1 MAALERFFTEGDN
14 APDREVKQAD
24 WERLAEEAV
33 TATRSVY
40 PRTKP
45 EQLREDLALLMESLI
60 AIAQGQEPPVEVGT
74 LSLGD
79 YAPYMSAPHRM
90 DLMVSAMTQDG
101 AWHCNQKC
109 LHCYA
114 AGQPM
119 GESRELTTAQW
130 KEALERL
137 RRANIPQVTFTG
149 GEPTLRADLV
159 ELVEAAQWFVTRLN
173 TNGRLLTPE
182 LCRRLYE
189 ASLDSV
195 QVTLYSADAAVHN
208 TLVGAP
214 GFDDTVQGVRNAVA
228 AGLMTSVNTPL
239 CSLNRDYAATLRF
252 VHELGVRYVTCSGL
266 IPSGGAETEAQS
278 GHPPDTGGADCR
290 AASGRGDSGGAGH
303 GDRLHQSRLAAGGN
317 APEPWPAP
325 DPQLRGLPEQHG
337 RHARRTGGPLPELA
351 GRHHAGEPPYRR
363 LVRHLGRRDLPGHPG
378 QERQAGAYLPA
389 GRGKQRGVLTMKKTI
404 CRALLC
410 LLLAACLLPLT
421 ARTAHADKIYD
432 EIVNYQVD
440 VTPNTEDGSLAIQVT
455 LDWKPLED
463 LPATNS
469 QQGGAKIGIP
479 NGSIREMTALTDNIQ
494 SIDHDN
500 SLAYIDF
507 TQSYDANETF
517 HFAFRWVQ
525 EYMYTLSDS
534 GAVSYDYTPGWFK
547 EAPVDAMTLTWHDPA
562 SVAGVGSD
570 GQTGGDHVLTASNM
584 EPGDRLNFTVEYA
597 SWPSTLYWENSRD
610 NLPDNS
616 RGDDSYDDSDD
627 SDNWVFTVFVIFVL
641 VIFFV
646 ARAAVYDGYAG
657 GFGTRY
663 VFVHGLWY
671 PAGPDGRHPR
681 PGSVGTKHKP
691 APPRSSGFGGGKRGG
706 GFGGGGFGGGSSHCA
721 CASSCACACACACAG
736 GGRAGC
742 SAKNLYGAV
751 KLSEELTENL

>member
-1 MAALERFFTEGDN
+1 
-14 APDREVKQAD
+14 
-24 WERLAEEAV
+24 
-33 TATRSVY
+33 
-40 PRTKP
+40 
-45 EQLREDLALLMESLI
+45 
-60 AIAQGQEPPVEVGT
+60 
-74 LSLGD
+74 
-79 YAPYMSAPHRM
+79 
-90 DLMVSAMTQDG
+90 
-101 AWHCNQKC
+101 
-109 LHCYA
+109 
-114 AGQPM
+114 
-119 GESRELTTAQW
+119 
-130 KEALERL
+130 
-137 RRANIPQVTFTG
+137 
-149 GEPTLRADLV
+149 
-159 ELVEAAQWFVTRLN
+159 
-173 TNGRLLTPE
+173 
-182 LCRRLYE
+182 
-189 ASLDSV
+189 
-195 QVTLYSADAAVHN
+195 
-208 TLVGAP
+208 
-214 GFDDTVQGVRNAVA
+214 
-228 AGLMTSVNTPL
+228 
-239 CSLNRDYAATLRF
+239 
-252 VHELGVRYVTCSGL
+252 
-266 IPSGGAETEAQS
+266 
-278 GHPPDTGGADCR
+278 
-290 AASGRGDSGGAGH
+290 
-303 GDRLHQSRLAAGGN
+303 
-317 APEPWPAP
+317 
-325 DPQLRGLPEQHG
+325 
-337 RHARRTGGPLPELA
+337 
-351 GRHHAGEPPYRR
+351 
-363 LVRHLGRRDLPGHPG
+363 
-378 QERQAGAYLPA
+378 
-389 GRGKQRGVLTMKKTI
+389 MKKTI

-463 LPATNS
+463 LPAANS

-500 SLAYIDF
+500 SYAYIDF
-507 TQSYDANETF
+507 TQGYSANETF
-517 HFAFRWVQ
+517 RFAFRWVQ
-525 EYMYTLSDS
+525 EYMYALSDS
-534 GAVSYDYTPGWFK
+534 GAVSYDYTPGWFDS
-547 EAPVDAMTLTWHDPA
+547 APVDAMTLTWHDPA

-627 SDNWVFTVFVIFVL
+627 SDDWVFSVFVIFVL

-646 ARAAVYDGYAG
+646 VRAAVYDGYAG

>member
-1 MAALERFFTEGDN
+1 MRITRREKKFWEQHLSCVRHITLDPKGPGVVRLHMIPPRAEGKDEPFLLLLNGAKLIPLNLSWAILLANFMAALERFFTEGDN

-90 DLMVSAMTQDG
+90 DLIVSAMTQDG

-182 LCRRLYE
+182 
-189 ASLDSV
+189 
-195 QVTLYSADAAVHN
+195 
-208 TLVGAP
+208 
-214 GFDDTVQGVRNAVA
+214 
-228 AGLMTSVNTPL
+228 
-239 CSLNRDYAATLRF
+239 
-252 VHELGVRYVTCSGL
+252 
-266 IPSGGAETEAQS
+266 
-278 GHPPDTGGADCR
+278 
-290 AASGRGDSGGAGH
+290 
-303 GDRLHQSRLAAGGN
+303 
-317 APEPWPAP
+317 
-325 DPQLRGLPEQHG
+325 
-337 RHARRTGGPLPELA
+337 
-351 GRHHAGEPPYRR
+351 
-363 LVRHLGRRDLPGHPG
+363 
-378 QERQAGAYLPA
+378 
-389 GRGKQRGVLTMKKTI
+389 
-404 CRALLC
+404 LC

-547 EAPVDAMTLTWHDPA
+547 EAPVDVMTLTWHDPA

-584 EPGDRLNFTVEYA
+584 KPGDRLNFTVEYA

-627 SDNWVFTVFVIFVL
+627 SDDWVFSVFVIFVL

-646 ARAAVYDGYAG
+646 IRAAVYDGYAG